1 MIIKLSAVTY
11 CRPRLSDPCAR
22 AQHHECLVV
31 ILFMSNSWRCSCMC
45 HRSKEAAESIMVDCI
60 DYFIGAVDLALR
72 R

>member
-31 ILFMSNSWRCSCMC
+31 ILFMCNSWRCSCMC